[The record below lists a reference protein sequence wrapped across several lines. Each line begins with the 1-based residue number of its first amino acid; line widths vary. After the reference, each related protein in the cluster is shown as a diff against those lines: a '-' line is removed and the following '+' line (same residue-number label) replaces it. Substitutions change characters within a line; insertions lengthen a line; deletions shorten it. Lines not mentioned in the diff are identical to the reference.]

1 MKILKDDIATLK
13 RKRRVVVE
21 LDPGEHL
28 LAIHDDRFY
37 RLGEPLDE
45 VMAGHIIGNAHKVEW
60 CSLKQGWVEA

>member
-21 LDPGEHL
+21 LDPGENL
-28 LAIHDDRFY
+28 IAIHDDRFY